1 MTALRTTLAFVF
13 LVLFLGGSAN
23 VRADDDDPAGDEEIV
38 ERHERPSLSP
48 PPPFERPA
56 GPAGYGLI
64 GALGAIASL
73 VLIAMAFSGG
83 GASGLSYRSY
93 YLFWFIAPLLL
104 AFLSAHPLVLL
115 LIPIGWLARRWL
127 PDPLLWL
134 RRAGKI
140 GSLRRTVAANAHDL
154 VARRQLAL
162 LLPEQR
168 APKKALPLVA
178 EALAR
183 EPDSAELH
191 YLRGLC
197 LLGAEDWQAALD
209 AFIATLERDPRYRYG
224 DPYLRAADAL
234 GALGRWAD
242 AAESL
247 DHFLAINGSSLEGR
261 CKLVRAPRKLGDQVA
276 AARSLVEARRC
287 YAQMPSFQR
296 RKQLA
301 WYCRTIVPVLL

>member
-13 LVLFLGGSAN
+13 LVLLLGGAADA
-23 VRADDDDPAGDEEIV
+23 RADDAVGDEEVV
-38 ERHERPSLSP
+38 ERHERPSLAPPSP
-48 PPPFERPA
+48 ALERPA

-73 VLIAMAFSGG
+73 ALVAMSFSGG
-83 GASGLSYRSY
+83 GACGLSYRSY
-93 YLFWFIAPLLL
+93 YLFWLIAPLLL
-104 AFLSAHPLVLL
+104 ALLSAHPLVLL

-127 PDPLLWL
+127 PDPWLWL

-140 GSLRRTVAANAHDL
+140 GSLRRIVAANAHDL
-154 VARRQLAL
+154 VARRQLAML
-162 LLPEQR
+162 LLEQR
-168 APKKALPLVA
+168 APKKALPLVD

-183 EPDSAELH
+183 EPQSAELH

-209 AFIATLERDPRYRYG
+209 AFIAALQRDPRYRYG

-247 DHFLAINGSSLEGR
+247 EHFLAINGSSLEGR
-261 CKLVRAPRKLGDQVA
+261 CKLVRAHKKLGDA
-276 AARSLVEARRC
+276 TTAERHLVEARRC

-301 WYCRTIVPVLL
+301 WYCRTFVPVLL